1 MLLMLKKGGKL
12 GDIDKY
18 SC

>member
-1 MLLMLKKGGKL
+1 VVN
-12 GDIDKY
+12 IDKY